1 MPETPPL
8 TTTDLSVAEI
18 RRDVQG
24 LTRDIQ
30 ALTKNVDTVL
40 KIIRDGN
47 GQKPLLIRVELLE
60 GQLVALNATM
70 AEVRKALES
79 REIEDTKGRWQIVSV
94 FVSGMIALI
103 SAAVSAL
110 ILFKKP

>member
-1 MPETPPL
+1 MPDNPPL

-24 LTRDIQ
+24 LTRDMQ
-30 ALTKNVDTVL
+30 AITRNVDTVL

-60 GQLVALNATM
+60 GQLAAIGATM
-70 AEVRKALES
+70 ADVRKALET
-79 REIEDTKGRWQIVSV
+79 RQIEDTKGRWQIVSV
-94 FVSGMIALI
+94 MISGLIALV

-110 ILFKKP
+110 ILLKK